1 MIIPPMNR
9 QWRARVPCGGSA
21 VISEYIASV
30 IQDNVEDH
38 IEPRLM
44 RGVHQC
50 TQFLVGIRRI
60 DRKPGFRSKKIVDA
74 VAVVD
79 ALIKWKIF
87 QHPDF

>member
-21 VISEYIASV
+21 VISEYIAGV

-38 IEPRLM
+38 TEPRLM

-60 DRKPGFRSKKIVDA
+60 DRKPGFRSENRGCRSRGSCLD
-74 VAVVD
+74 
-79 ALIKWKIF
+79 
-87 QHPDF
+87 QMEDFSAS